1 MVKARR
7 PPAVRDAAL
16 CGTGLLTLLAAGF
29 TPENLLEG
37 PDQRQFLVA
46 PLAAAA
52 AFVAAKARRDRRP
65 RAAGCAAGAA
75 ALLTAAAALPAADHV
90 GDDGAWFDATLAP
103 LAVACLISAAF
114 LDRPAGDGSGGASR

>member
-16 CGTGLLTLLAAGF
+16 CGTGLLALLAAGF
-29 TPENLLEG
+29 APENLLEG
-37 PDQRQFLVA
+37 ADQRQFFAA

-52 AFVAAKARRDRRP
+52 AFVASKARRDRRP

-75 ALLTAAAALPAADHV
+75 VLLTAAAALPTVDHLS
-90 GDDGAWFDATLAP
+90 DDGAWFDAALAP
-103 LAVACLISAAF
+103 LAVACLIAAAF
-114 LDRPAGDGSGGASR
+114 LDRPAGDESGGAAR